1 MLTLQSLMWQ
11 DDESAVDVDISSEE
25 VDDPANEEVPFLL
38 ICI

>member
-1 MLTLQSLMWQ
+1 MRQ
-11 DDESAVDVDISSEE
+11 DDESAVNLDGSSEE